1 MEQPHSL
8 AQATPSSAQNSV
20 YINDATHTLN
30 GSPSHSQA
38 AGPNQS
44 EELYKRSVMLVIWYK
59 AHTTP
64 LRLLHPLPTFP
75 FLQLSQFPS
84 LLSSLSLTQNSFVD
98 AYNASTAQWEQ
109 HMIETVRLVVS
120 EQRVLYK
127 LRKSLLED
135 LAEEECPGLQEEIAA
150 QPRIEQNGKPA
161 FPPQMP
167 TGSIKRRAP
176 DATPESTP
184 PNKYYIPDGMYQGTS
199 QPVQAP
205 PMPQFGISV
214 AQPQTF
220 PQNLSTPKRVQG
232 QAIPIHASGSQSQ
245 VQTTSS
251 PPAGSSTVPKPP
263 FVYNQ
268 QLDLYPGTTPEP
280 IPTRNGGAPALP
292 SRPSPPASSK
302 APIPHH
308 PHPPLK
314 RWPND
319 YNVQEVSLG
328 FDQMDALANTQP
340 SLTQRAAF
348 ERVFGCRYVKSTVC
362 RHRAV
367 WRRAD
372 EDMRAAF
379 VKLGRDERAMW
390 GEFVRRVEGRA
401 SGLSLQAAPGESE
414 VGHMQGVMQ
423 VPLQRLPLR
432 RDEGEATQDPVMG
445 SLVPPTR
452 EEQPEHR
459 QQHSGLGAPMP
470 SASGPGQP
478 GETNHVPMQHSVV
491 YDSSSSL
498 ADGLGGGD
506 QG

>member
-1 MEQPHSL
+1 
-8 AQATPSSAQNSV
+8 
-20 YINDATHTLN
+20 
-30 GSPSHSQA
+30 
-38 AGPNQS
+38 
-44 EELYKRSVMLVIWYK
+44 
-59 AHTTP
+59 
-64 LRLLHPLPTFP
+64 
-75 FLQLSQFPS
+75 
-84 LLSSLSLTQNSFVD
+84 
-98 AYNASTAQWEQ
+98 
-109 HMIETVRLVVS
+109 MIETVRLVAS

-127 LRKSLLED
+127 LRKSLLEE
-135 LAEEECPGLQEEIAA
+135 LADEECPGLQEEIAA
-150 QPRIEQNGKPA
+150 QPRMEQNGKLS
-161 FPPQMP
+161 FPPQTPSGQM
-167 TGSIKRRAP
+167 KRRAP
-176 DATPESTP
+176 DVTPESTP
-184 PNKYYIPDGMYQGTS
+184 PNKYYIPDAMYQGTP
-199 QPVQAP
+199 QPVQAHQIHQYGLP
-205 PMPQFGISV
+205 V
-214 AQPQTF
+214 AQQQTF

-232 QAIPIHASGSQSQ
+232 QAVPIHASSSQSQ

-251 PPAGSSTVPKPP
+251 PPANSNAVPKQP
-263 FVYNQ
+263 FVYGQ
-268 QLDLYPGTTPEP
+268 QLDIYPGATSEP
-280 IPTRNGGAPALP
+280 NSMRNGNVPALP

-319 YNVQEVSLG
+319 YSVQEVSLG
-328 FDQMDALANTQP
+328 FDKMDALANSQP

-372 EDMRAAF
+372 EEMRDAF
-379 VKLGRDERAMW
+379 IKLGRDERAMW

-423 VPLQRLPLR
+423 VPLQRLSLR
-432 RDEGEATQDPVMG
+432 RDDGEATQEPVMG

-459 QQHSGLGAPMP
+459 GLGPAMAPA
-470 SASGPGQP
+470 SAPGQP
-478 GETNHVPMQHSVV
+478 GETNHVPMQHSGEWAYLSRGRNVPADHDFEVV
-491 YDSSSSL
+491 FDSSSSL

>member
-1 MEQPHSL
+1 
-8 AQATPSSAQNSV
+8 
-20 YINDATHTLN
+20 
-30 GSPSHSQA
+30 
-38 AGPNQS
+38 
-44 EELYKRSVMLVIWYK
+44 
-59 AHTTP
+59 
-64 LRLLHPLPTFP
+64 
-75 FLQLSQFPS
+75 
-84 LLSSLSLTQNSFVD
+84 
-98 AYNASTAQWEQ
+98 
-109 HMIETVRLVVS
+109 MIETVRLVAS

-127 LRKSLLED
+127 LRKSLLEE
-135 LAEEECPGLQEEIAA
+135 LADEECPGLQEEIAA
-150 QPRIEQNGKPA
+150 QPRMEQNGKLS
-161 FPPQMP
+161 FPPQTPSGQM
-167 TGSIKRRAP
+167 KRRAP
-176 DATPESTP
+176 DVTPESTP
-184 PNKYYIPDGMYQGTS
+184 PNKYYIPDAMFQGTP
-199 QPVQAP
+199 QPVQAHQIHQYGLP
-205 PMPQFGISV
+205 V
-214 AQPQTF
+214 AQQQTF

-232 QAIPIHASGSQSQ
+232 QAVPIHASSSQPQ

-251 PPAGSSTVPKPP
+251 PPANSNAVPKQP
-263 FVYNQ
+263 FVYGQ
-268 QLDLYPGTTPEP
+268 QLDIYPGATSEP
-280 IPTRNGGAPALP
+280 NSMRSGNVPALP

-319 YNVQEVSLG
+319 YSVQEVSLG
-328 FDQMDALANTQP
+328 FDKMDALANSQP

-372 EDMRAAF
+372 EEMRDAF
-379 VKLGRDERAMW
+379 IKLGRDERAMW

-423 VPLQRLPLR
+423 VPLQRLSLR
-432 RDEGEATQDPVMG
+432 RDDGEATQEPVMG

-459 QQHSGLGAPMP
+459 GLGPAMAPT
-470 SASGPGQP
+470 SAPGQP
-478 GETNHVPMQHSVV
+478 GETNHVPMQHSGEWAYLSCGRNVPADHDFEVV
-491 YDSSSSL
+491 FDSSSSL

>member
-1 MEQPHSL
+1 MEQTHSL
-8 AQATPSSAQNSV
+8 SQPTTSSAQSSV
-20 YINDATHTLN
+20 YLNDSTHNLN
-30 GSPSHSQA
+30 SSPP
-38 AGPNQS
+38 GPSQS
-44 EELYKRSVMLVIWYK
+44 EELFKRSVMLVIWYK

-109 HMIETVRLVVS
+109 HMIETVRLVAS
-120 EQRVLYK
+120 EQRVLYR
-127 LRKSLLED
+127 LRKSLLD
-135 LAEEECPGLQEEIAA
+135 GLTEEECPGLQEEVSA
-150 QPRIEQNGKPA
+150 QPRMEQNGKLPY
-161 FPPQMP
+161 PPQP
-167 TGSIKRRAP
+167 STGSLKRRATDVTP
-176 DATPESTP
+176 DSTP
-184 PNKYYIPDGMYQGTS
+184 PNKYYIPESMYQGS
-199 QPVQAP
+199 PQPV
-205 PMPQFGISV
+205 
-214 AQPQTF
+214 
-220 PQNLSTPKRVQG
+220 QNLSTPKRMQG
-232 QAIPIHASGSQSQ
+232 QAVPIHATNSQSQ

-251 PPAGSSTVPKPP
+251 PPASSGAVPKQP
-263 FVYNQ
+263 FPYGQ
-268 QLDLYPGTTPEP
+268 QLELYPGAAPESLVA
-280 IPTRNGGAPALP
+280 TNGSSPSHQ

-319 YNVQEVSLG
+319 YSVQEVSLG
-328 FDQMDALANTQP
+328 FDQMDALASAQP

-372 EDMRAAF
+372 DDVRDGF
-379 VKLGRDERAMW
+379 IKLGRDERAMW

-401 SGLSLQAAPGESE
+401 SGLNMPSTASESD
-414 VGHMQGVMQ
+414 VAHMQGVMQ
-423 VPLQRLPLR
+423 VPLRHLPLR
-432 RDEGEATQDPVMG
+432 RDEGEGTQEPVMG

-452 EEQPEHR
+452 EEQPELR
-459 QQHSGLGAPMP
+459 QQHSGLGATMA
-470 SASGPGQP
+470 SASGPGQA
-478 GETNHVPMQHSVV
+478 GEANHVQMPHPV

-498 ADGLGGGD
+498 ADGLRGGD

>member
-1 MEQPHSL
+1 M
-8 AQATPSSAQNSV
+8 
-20 YINDATHTLN
+20 
-30 GSPSHSQA
+30 
-38 AGPNQS
+38 
-44 EELYKRSVMLVIWYK
+44 
-59 AHTTP
+59 
-64 LRLLHPLPTFP
+64 HPLPTFP

-84 LLSSLSLTQNSFVD
+84 LMSSLSLNQNSYVD
-98 AYNASTAQWEQ
+98 AYNAATAQWEQ

-127 LRKSLLED
+127 VRKSLLED

-150 QPRIEQNGKPA
+150 QPHIEQNGKHA
-161 FPPQMP
+161 FLPQTS
-167 TGSIKRRAP
+167 TGPIKRRAP
-176 DATPESTP
+176 DITPEPTP
-184 PNKYYIPDGMYQGTS
+184 PNKYYIADSMYQGTP
-199 QPVQAP
+199 QPVQP
-205 PMPQFGISV
+205 HTMHQYGIPV
-214 AQPQTF
+214 TQTQTF

-232 QAIPIHASGSQSQ
+232 QAIPIHASSSQNQ

-251 PPAGSSTVPKPP
+251 PPASTGAVSKPTFP
-263 FVYNQ
+263 YGQ
-268 QLDLYPGTTPEP
+268 PLDLYPGATSEP
-280 IPTRNGGAPALP
+280 LPTRSGSASTLTA
-292 SRPSPPASSK
+292 RPSPELSK

-319 YNVQEVSLG
+319 YSVQEVSHG
-328 FDQMDALANTQP
+328 FDQMDALANAQP
-340 SLTQRAAF
+340 SLTQRVAF

-372 EDMRAAF
+372 EDMRNAF

-390 GEFVRRVEGRA
+390 GEFVRRVEGRV

-432 RDEGEATQDPVMG
+432 RDESEATQEPVMG
-445 SLVPPTR
+445 SLVPPIR

-459 QQHSGLGAPMP
+459 QQHTGLGATLA

-478 GETNHVPMQHSVV
+478 GDVAMQHSGEWAYFYSFIQRPVIQI
-491 YDSSSSL
+491 S
-498 ADGLGGGD
+498 
-506 QG
+506 

>member
-1 MEQPHSL
+1 
-8 AQATPSSAQNSV
+8 
-20 YINDATHTLN
+20 
-30 GSPSHSQA
+30 
-38 AGPNQS
+38 
-44 EELYKRSVMLVIWYK
+44 
-59 AHTTP
+59 
-64 LRLLHPLPTFP
+64 
-75 FLQLSQFPS
+75 
-84 LLSSLSLTQNSFVD
+84 
-98 AYNASTAQWEQ
+98 
-109 HMIETVRLVVS
+109 MIETVRLVVS

-150 QPRIEQNGKPA
+150 QPHMEQNGKHA
-161 FPPQMP
+161 FVPQTP
-167 TGSIKRRAP
+167 TTVPIKRRAP
-176 DATPESTP
+176 DITPESTP
-184 PNKYYIPDGMYQGTS
+184 PNKYYIPEGMYQGMAQS
-199 QPVQAP
+199 AQAQPIH
-205 PMPQFGISV
+205 QFGMPV

-220 PQNLSTPKRVQG
+220 PQSLSTPTPKRVQG
-232 QAIPIHASGSQSQ
+232 QAVPIHASSSQAQ
-245 VQTTSS
+245 VQATSS
-251 PPAGSSTVPKPP
+251 PPTSSATVSKPS
-263 FVYNQ
+263 FGYSQ
-268 QLDLYPGTTPEP
+268 QLDLYPGVTSEP
-280 IPTRNGGAPALP
+280 LPTRNGSSASTLT
-292 SRPSPPASSK
+292 SRPSPPESSK

-319 YNVQEVSLG
+319 YSVQEVSLG
-328 FDQMDALANTQP
+328 FEQMDALANAQP
-340 SLTQRAAF
+340 SMTQRVAF

-372 EDMRAAF
+372 EDLRTAF

-423 VPLQRLPLR
+423 VPLQHLPLR
-432 RDEGEATQDPVMG
+432 RDESEATQEPVMG
-445 SLVPPTR
+445 SLVPPIR

-459 QQHSGLGAPMP
+459 QQHSGLSATMGA
-470 SASGPGQP
+470 SASGPGQT
-478 GETNHVPMQHSVV
+478 GETNHVQMQHSGERAFFFFSTRSCSVPTDPDLVV
-491 YDSSSSL
+491 VFDSSSSL

>member
-1 MEQPHSL
+1 M
-8 AQATPSSAQNSV
+8 
-20 YINDATHTLN
+20 
-30 GSPSHSQA
+30 
-38 AGPNQS
+38 
-44 EELYKRSVMLVIWYK
+44 
-59 AHTTP
+59 
-64 LRLLHPLPTFP
+64 HPLPTFP

-98 AYNASTAQWEQ
+98 AYNAVTAQWEQ

-135 LAEEECPGLQEEIAA
+135 LAEEECPGLQEEIAS
-150 QPRIEQNGKPA
+150 QPRIEQNGKLT
-161 FPPQMP
+161 FPPQTS
-167 TGSIKRRAP
+167 TGPIKRRAP
-176 DATPESTP
+176 DVTPESTP
-184 PNKYYIPDGMYQGTS
+184 PNKYYIPDGIYQGTP
-199 QPVQAP
+199 QPVHQLH
-205 PMPQFGISV
+205 QYGIPV
-214 AQPQTF
+214 TQPQTF

-232 QAIPIHASGSQSQ
+232 QAVPIHASSSQSQ

-251 PPAGSSTVPKPP
+251 PPTSSSAVQKQS
-263 FVYNQ
+263 FVYGQ
-268 QLDLYPGTTPEP
+268 QLDLYTGATSEP
-280 IPTRNGGAPALP
+280 LPARNGSAPALT
-292 SRPSPPASSK
+292 SKPSPPASSN

-319 YNVQEVSLG
+319 YSVQEVSNG
-328 FDQMDALANTQP
+328 FDQMDALANAQT

-379 VKLGRDERAMW
+379 IKLGRDERAMW

-401 SGLSLQAAPGESE
+401 SGLSLQAAPGDSE

-423 VPLQRLPLR
+423 VPLPRLPLR
-432 RDEGEATQDPVMG
+432 RDESEATQEPVMG
-445 SLVPPTR
+445 SLVPPSR

-459 QQHSGLGAPMP
+459 GLGAAMAPG
-470 SASGPGQP
+470 SGPGQP
-478 GETNHVPMQHSVV
+478 GEANHVQMQHPGEWGVFRPR
-491 YDSSSSL
+491 
-498 ADGLGGGD
+498 GGR
-506 QG
+506 

>member
-1 MEQPHSL
+1 
-8 AQATPSSAQNSV
+8 
-20 YINDATHTLN
+20 
-30 GSPSHSQA
+30 
-38 AGPNQS
+38 
-44 EELYKRSVMLVIWYK
+44 MLVIWYK
-59 AHTTP
+59 ASWSTSSQFRLLTLTLQPHTKP
-64 LRLLHPLPTFP
+64 LRFLHPLPTFP

-84 LLSSLSLTQNSFVD
+84 LLSSLSLSQNSFVD
-98 AYNASTAQWEQ
+98 AYNAATAQWEQ
-109 HMIETVRLVVS
+109 HMIESVRLVVS

-127 LRKSLLED
+127 LRKSLLEE

-150 QPRIEQNGKPA
+150 QPRMEQNGKIT
-161 FPPQMP
+161 FPPQTP
-167 TGSIKRRAP
+167 SGPVKRRAP
-176 DATPESTP
+176 DVTPESSTP
-184 PNKYYIPDGMYQGTS
+184 PNKYYIPDTMYQGTS
-199 QPVQAP
+199 RPVQTHQIHQYGLP
-205 PMPQFGISV
+205 V
-214 AQPQTF
+214 AQQQTF

-232 QAIPIHASGSQSQ
+232 QAVPIHASTSQSQ
-245 VQTTSS
+245 VQTSSS
-251 PPAGSSTVPKPP
+251 PPASSSTMPKQA

-268 QLDLYPGTTPEP
+268 QLDMYPGTTSEP
-280 IPTRNGGAPALP
+280 NSTGTPTLP
-292 SRPSPPASSK
+292 SKPSPPASSK

-319 YNVQEVSLG
+319 YSVQEVSIG
-328 FDQMDALANTQP
+328 FDKMDALANSQP

-372 EDMRAAF
+372 EDLREGF
-379 VKLGRDERAMW
+379 IKLGRDERAMW

-432 RDEGEATQDPVMG
+432 RDEGEATQEPVMG

-452 EEQPEHR
+452 EEQPEHH
-459 QQHSGLGAPMP
+459 QHSGLGPNMAPA
-470 SASGPGQP
+470 SAPGQP
-478 GETNHVPMQHSVV
+478 GDTNHVPIHPGEWV
-491 YDSSSSL
+491 YPSR
-498 ADGLGGGD
+498 AR
-506 QG
+506 

>member
-1 MEQPHSL
+1 
-8 AQATPSSAQNSV
+8 
-20 YINDATHTLN
+20 
-30 GSPSHSQA
+30 
-38 AGPNQS
+38 
-44 EELYKRSVMLVIWYK
+44 
-59 AHTTP
+59 
-64 LRLLHPLPTFP
+64 
-75 FLQLSQFPS
+75 
-84 LLSSLSLTQNSFVD
+84 
-98 AYNASTAQWEQ
+98 
-109 HMIETVRLVVS
+109 MIETVRLVIS

-150 QPRIEQNGKPA
+150 QPRMEQNGKHA
-161 FPPQMP
+161 FVPQTP
-167 TGSIKRRAP
+167 TGPIKRRAP

-184 PNKYYIPDGMYQGTS
+184 PNKYYITDGMYQGMAQS
-199 QPVQAP
+199 AQAQPIHQYG
-205 PMPQFGISV
+205 MPV

-220 PQNLSTPKRVQG
+220 PQSLSTPTPKRVQG
-232 QAIPIHASGSQSQ
+232 QAVPIHASSSQTQ

-251 PPAGSSTVPKPP
+251 PPISSAAVSKPS
-263 FVYNQ
+263 FGYSQ
-268 QLDLYPGTTPEP
+268 QLDLYPGVTSEP
-280 IPTRNGGAPALP
+280 LPTRNGNASTLT
-292 SRPSPPASSK
+292 SRPSPPESSK

-319 YNVQEVSLG
+319 YSVQEVSLG
-328 FDQMDALANTQP
+328 FDHMDALANAQP
-340 SLTQRAAF
+340 SMTQRVAF

-372 EDMRAAF
+372 EDLRTAF

-401 SGLSLQAAPGESE
+401 SGLNLQTAPGDSE

-423 VPLQRLPLR
+423 VPLQHLPLR
-432 RDEGEATQDPVMG
+432 RDESEATQEPVMG
-445 SLVPPTR
+445 SLVPPIR
-452 EEQPEHR
+452 EEQTEHR
-459 QQHSGLGAPMP
+459 QQHSGLGATMA
-470 SASGPGQP
+470 SASGPGQT
-478 GETNHVPMQHSVV
+478 GETNHVQMQHSGERDVSCFTLLCSVPTDPYLEVV
-491 YDSSSSL
+491 FESSSSL

>member
-1 MEQPHSL
+1 MEQPHAL
-8 AQATPSSAQNSV
+8 VQAAPPSSSV
-20 YINDATHTLN
+20 YINDSTHTLN
-30 GSPSHSQA
+30 GNPTHSQA

-84 LLSSLSLTQNSFVD
+84 ILSSLSLTQNSFID
-98 AYNASTAQWEQ
+98 AYNAATAQWEQ

-150 QPRIEQNGKPA
+150 QPRVEQNGKHP
-161 FPPQMP
+161 FPPQTP
-167 TGSIKRRAP
+167 TGPIKRRAP
-176 DATPESTP
+176 DMTPESTP
-184 PNKYYIPDGMYQGTS
+184 PNKYYITDGMYHQGTVAGTPQ
-199 QPVQAP
+199 QPLQTHQLH
-205 PMPQFGISV
+205 QFGIPV

-220 PQNLSTPKRVQG
+220 PQTLSTPKHAQG
-232 QAIPIHASGSQSQ
+232 QPVPIHASSSQSQ

-251 PPAGSSTVPKPP
+251 PPAISTAVPKQS
-263 FVYNQ
+263 FVYGQ
-268 QLDLYPGTTPEP
+268 QLDLYPSATSEP
-280 IPTRNGGAPALP
+280 IPTRNGSAPSLP
-292 SRPSPPASSK
+292 PRPSPPAPPK
-302 APIPHH
+302 APIPRH

-319 YNVQEVSLG
+319 YSVQEVSLG

-340 SLTQRAAF
+340 TLTQRAAF

-372 EDMRAAF
+372 EDMRTAF
-379 VKLGRDERAMW
+379 IKLGRDERAMW
-390 GEFVRRVEGRA
+390 GEFVRRAEGRA
-401 SGLSLQAAPGESE
+401 SGLGLQTAPDESK
-414 VGHMQGVMQ
+414 VGHMQGVIQ

-432 RDEGEATQDPVMG
+432 RDEGEATAEPIMG

-459 QQHSGLGAPMP
+459 QQHGSLGATMAP
-470 SASGPGQP
+470 ASGPGQP
-478 GETNHVPMQHSVV
+478 GETNHVPIQHS
-491 YDSSSSL
+491 
-498 ADGLGGGD
+498 GGWTNFTR
-506 QG
+506 

>member
-1 MEQPHSL
+1 MEQTHSL
-8 AQATPSSAQNSV
+8 SQPTASSAQSSV
-20 YINDATHTLN
+20 YLNDATHNLN
-30 GSPSHSQA
+30 ASPP
-38 AGPNQS
+38 GPSQS
-44 EELYKRSVMLVIWYK
+44 EELFKRSVMLVIWYK

-109 HMIETVRLVVS
+109 HMIETVRLVAS

-127 LRKSLLED
+127 LRKSLLD
-135 LAEEECPGLQEEIAA
+135 GLTEEECPGLQEEVSA
-150 QPRIEQNGKPA
+150 QPRMEQNGKLPY
-161 FPPQMP
+161 PPQP
-167 TGSIKRRAP
+167 PSGSLKRRATDVTP
-176 DATPESTP
+176 DSTP
-184 PNKYYIPDGMYQGTS
+184 PNKYYIPDGMYPSTPQ
-199 QPVQAP
+199 QVQTHQ
-205 PMPQFGISV
+205 MHQFGV
-214 AQPQTF
+214 PVTQAQTY
-220 PQNLSTPKRVQG
+220 PQNLSTPKRMQG
-232 QAIPIHASGSQSQ
+232 QAIPIHATNSQSQ

-251 PPAGSSTVPKPP
+251 PPSSSGTLPKP
-263 FVYNQ
+263 FVYSQ
-268 QLDLYPGTTPEP
+268 QLELYPGAAPESLVA
-280 IPTRNGGAPALP
+280 TNGSSPVHQ

-319 YNVQEVSLG
+319 YSVQEVSVG
-328 FDQMDALANTQP
+328 FDQMDALASSQP

-367 WRRAD
+367 WRRA
-372 EDMRAAF
+372 EDDVRDAF
-379 VKLGRDERAMW
+379 IKLGRDERAMW

-401 SGLSLQAAPGESE
+401 SGLNVPSAAGESD
-414 VGHMQGVMQ
+414 VTHMQGVMQ
-423 VPLQRLPLR
+423 VPLRHLPLR
-432 RDEGEATQDPVMG
+432 RDEGEGTQEPVMG

-452 EEQPEHR
+452 EEQPELR
-459 QQHSGLGAPMP
+459 QQHGGLGANMA
-470 SASGPGQP
+470 SASGPGQA
-478 GETNHVPMQHSVV
+478 GDTNHVQMPHPV

-498 ADGLGGGD
+498 ADGLRGGD

>member
-1 MEQPHSL
+1 MEQTHSL
-8 AQATPSSAQNSV
+8 SQPTSSSAQSSV
-20 YINDATHTLN
+20 YLNDTAHNLN
-30 GSPSHSQA
+30 PSPPGSS
-38 AGPNQS
+38 QS
-44 EELYKRSVMLVIWYK
+44 EELFKRSVMLVIWYK

-98 AYNASTAQWEQ
+98 AYNANTAQWEQ
-109 HMIETVRLVVS
+109 HMIETVRLVAS

-127 LRKSLLED
+127 LRKSLLEG
-135 LAEEECPGLQEEIAA
+135 LTEEECPGLPEEVSA
-150 QPRIEQNGKPA
+150 QPRMEQNGKLPS
-161 FPPQMP
+161 PPQP
-167 TGSIKRRAP
+167 PAGSLKRRAA
-176 DATPESTP
+176 DVTPESTP
-184 PNKYYIPDGMYQGTS
+184 PNKYYIPESMYQGTA
-199 QPVQAP
+199 QPAQAP
-205 PMPQFGISV
+205 QIHQYGVPVTQAP
-214 AQPQTF
+214 TY

-232 QAIPIHASGSQSQ
+232 QAVPIHATNSQSQ

-251 PPAGSSTVPKPP
+251 PPASSGTVQKQP
-263 FVYNQ
+263 FVYGQ
-268 QLDLYPGTTPEP
+268 QIELYSGAAPEP
-280 IPTRNGGAPALP
+280 LIATNGSSPAHQ
-292 SRPSPPASSK
+292 SPPASSK

-319 YNVQEVSLG
+319 YSVQEVSVG
-328 FDQMDALANTQP
+328 FDQMDVLASAQP

-372 EDMRAAF
+372 DDVRDGF
-379 VKLGRDERAMW
+379 IKLGRDERAMW

-401 SGLSLQAAPGESE
+401 SGLSMHSAASESD
-414 VGHMQGVMQ
+414 VTHMQGVMQ
-423 VPLQRLPLR
+423 VPLRHLPLR
-432 RDEGEATQDPVMG
+432 RDEGEGTQEPVMG

-452 EEQPEHR
+452 EEQPELR
-459 QQHSGLGAPMP
+459 QQHSGLGATMA
-470 SASGPGQP
+470 SASGPGQA
-478 GETNHVPMQHSVV
+478 GDANHVQMPHPV

-498 ADGLGGGD
+498 ADGLRGGD

>member
-1 MEQPHSL
+1 MEQTHSL
-8 AQATPSSAQNSV
+8 SQPTSSSAQSSV
-20 YINDATHTLN
+20 YLNESTHNLN
-30 GSPSHSQA
+30 PSPP
-38 AGPNQS
+38 GPSQS
-44 EELYKRSVMLVIWYK
+44 EELFKRSVMLVIWYK

-109 HMIETVRLVVS
+109 HMIESVRLVAS
-120 EQRVLYK
+120 EQRVLYR
-127 LRKSLLED
+127 LRKSLLD
-135 LAEEECPGLQEEIAA
+135 GLTEEECPGLQEEVSA
-150 QPRIEQNGKPA
+150 QPRMEQNGKLPY
-161 FPPQMP
+161 PPQP
-167 TGSIKRRAP
+167 PPGSLKRRATDVTP
-176 DATPESTP
+176 DSTP
-184 PNKYYIPDGMYQGTS
+184 PNKYYIPDGMYQGTP
-199 QPVQAP
+199 QPVQAHQ
-205 PMPQFGISV
+205 MHQFGV
-214 AQPQTF
+214 PVTQAQTY
-220 PQNLSTPKRVQG
+220 PQNLSTPKRMQG
-232 QAIPIHASGSQSQ
+232 QAVPIHATNSQSQ

-251 PPAGSSTVPKPP
+251 PPSSSGTLPKQS
-263 FVYNQ
+263 FVYSQQ
-268 QLDLYPGTTPEP
+268 QLELYPGAAPESLVA
-280 IPTRNGGAPALP
+280 TNGSSPAHQ
-292 SRPSPPASSK
+292 SRPSPPVSSK

-319 YNVQEVSLG
+319 YSVQEVSVG
-328 FDQMDALANTQP
+328 FDQMDALASAQP

-372 EDMRAAF
+372 DDVRDAF
-379 VKLGRDERAMW
+379 IKLGRDERAMW

-401 SGLSLQAAPGESE
+401 SGLNMPSSANEPD
-414 VGHMQGVMQ
+414 VTHMQGVMQ
-423 VPLQRLPLR
+423 VPLRHLPLR
-432 RDEGEATQDPVMG
+432 RDEGEGTQEPVMG

-452 EEQPEHR
+452 EEQPELR
-459 QQHSGLGAPMP
+459 QQHNGLGATMA
-470 SASGPGQP
+470 SASGPGQA
-478 GETNHVPMQHSVV
+478 GDANHVQMPHPVV

-498 ADGLGGGD
+498 ADGLRGGD